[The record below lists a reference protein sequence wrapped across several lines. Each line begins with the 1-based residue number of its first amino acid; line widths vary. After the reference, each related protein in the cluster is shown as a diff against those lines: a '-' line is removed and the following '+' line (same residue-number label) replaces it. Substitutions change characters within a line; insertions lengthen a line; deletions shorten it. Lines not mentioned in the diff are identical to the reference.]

1 MRYPQIILKCTK
13 KHDYIEE
20 LHYAALFFADTFLK
34 TSIFLIRKIQILRES
49 AYKDKIKVMLR
60 KREVNVLAQRHLCQ
74 KKPIY

>member
-49 AYKDKIKVMLR
+49 AYKDKIKVQISRFSWNIFLR
-60 KREVNVLAQRHLCQ
+60 HSIQSV
-74 KKPIY
+74 